1 MTSSLKFFWKFDKSR
16 DLIQSKLS
24 YDDKELQSDLEGIFK
39 SNVKH
44 LVKAFLEYRA
54 MDIDTSEIMWSPL
67 QVMVP

>member
-1 MTSSLKFFWKFDKSR
+1 M
-16 DLIQSKLS
+16 QSKLS

>member
-24 YDDKELQSDLEGIFK
+24 YADKELQSDLEGIFK
-39 SNVKH
+39 SNVKP

-54 MDIDTSEIMWSPL
+54 MDIDTSEIKWSPL